1 MRTQGIPRGYEM
13 AKLTEPMQLAIV
25 KALACYDTPTEI
37 VEQVKNDFG
46 VAITRQQVA
55 KYDPT
60 KAAGEK
66 VSPKLRAVFD
76 AARAAFLTDM
86 QDIPISHLSYRLRQ
100 LQNAFERAQLQKNIP
115 MVMQLLEQAAKECG
129 GIFTNRR
136 ELTGKGG
143 APIAQAHN
151 VHIVSRDEL
160 AAAVRTVRDEF

>member
-1 MRTQGIPRGYEM
+1 M

-25 KALACYDTPTEI
+25 KALACYDTPTEV
-37 VEQVKNDFG
+37 VEQMKNDFG
-46 VAITRQQVA
+46 VTITRQQVA

-76 AARAAFLTDM
+76 AAQAAFLTDM
-86 QDIPISHLSYRLRQ
+86 QAIPISNLSYRLRR
-100 LQNAFERAQLQKNIP
+100 LQHAFERAQLQKNIP
-115 MVMQLLEQAAKECG
+115 LVMQLLEQAAKECG

>member
-1 MRTQGIPRGYEM
+1 M

-25 KALACYDTPTEI
+25 KALACYDTPTEV
-37 VEQVKNDFG
+37 VEQMKNDFG
-46 VAITRQQVA
+46 VTITRQQVA

-76 AARAAFLTDM
+76 AARATFLTNM
-86 QDIPISHLSYRLRQ
+86 QDIPISNLSYRLRR
-100 LQNAFERAQLQKNIP
+100 LQHELDKAKERGNSA
-115 MVMQLLEQAAKECG
+115 MVLQLLEQAAKECG

-151 VHIVSRDEL
+151 VHIVSREEL
-160 AAAVRTVRDEF
+160 AEAVRTVRDEF